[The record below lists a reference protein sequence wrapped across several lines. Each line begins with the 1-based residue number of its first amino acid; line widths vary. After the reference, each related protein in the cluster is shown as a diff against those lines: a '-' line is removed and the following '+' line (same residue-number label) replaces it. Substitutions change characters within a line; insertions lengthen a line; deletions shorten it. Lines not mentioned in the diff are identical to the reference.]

1 MGNNTSSIVR
11 KAMQPKKECEVP
23 SPWRTNLS
31 IDRLADWQPRTLE
44 GVDIHAEVHV
54 SEAKLDEHDAPW

>member
-1 MGNNTSSIVR
+1 
-11 KAMQPKKECEVP
+11 MQPKKECEVP